1 MRGRSCSL
9 SLRERAGVRGNGSCE
24 YQRAATFA
32 IALEP
37 AELPLDWREV
47 SAIVY

>member
-1 MRGRSCSL
+1 MLPLPKGEGGVEG
-9 SLRERAGVRGNGSCE
+9 ERIVRI
-24 YQRAATFA
+24 QRAATFA